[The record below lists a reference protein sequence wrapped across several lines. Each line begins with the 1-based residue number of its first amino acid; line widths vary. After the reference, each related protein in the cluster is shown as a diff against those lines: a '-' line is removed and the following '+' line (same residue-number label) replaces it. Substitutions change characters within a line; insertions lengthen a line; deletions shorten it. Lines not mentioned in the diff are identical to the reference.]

1 MAVSLQTFG
10 IRVNMV
16 SPGRIKV
23 THENPEADEQG
34 KDWSVEEDDVN
45 VHPTNRPGL
54 PEDITEAC
62 EYLMGA
68 GFVTGQNLIVDGGVS
83 KVKGKA

>member
-1 MAVSLQTFG
+1 MQSLG

-23 THENPEADEQG
+23 THENEDADQNGEE
-34 KDWSVEEDDVN
+34 WELEEDDVST
-45 VHPTNRPGL
+45 HPTNRAGL

-62 EYLMGA
+62 EYLLGA

>member
-1 MAVSLQTFG
+1 MAVSLQSFG
-10 IRVNMV
+10 VRVNMV

-23 THENPEADEQG
+23 KHENQSADRNGEEWEA
-34 KDWSVEEDDVN
+34 EEDDIET
-45 VHPTNRPGL
+45 HPANRAGL